1 MAYGHTFADDVKP
14 MVQNRSENFAIYMG
28 TKVNSFQAFEFLFQQ
43 VVAESR
49 EELRSRR
56 YPTYPIHHLHTT
68 SRLCL
73 LRREEGYRT
82 PLVWPHEKFFR
93 TSALTFTGLF
103 RGRISP
109 HQWLRVAGGYDPI

>member
-49 EELRSRR
+49 EELR
-56 YPTYPIHHLHTT
+56 
-68 SRLCL
+68 
-73 LRREEGYRT
+73 
-82 PLVWPHEKFFR
+82 
-93 TSALTFTGLF
+93 
-103 RGRISP
+103 
-109 HQWLRVAGGYDPI
+109 LRVLIRFAIEQ

>member
-49 EELRSRR
+49 EELRSRAVNIIDVTFSLNPLALLSQGGFVR
-56 YPTYPIHHLHTT
+56 LRQGHICLRQRHLNG
-68 SRLCL
+68 
-73 LRREEGYRT
+73 E
-82 PLVWPHEKFFR
+82 
-93 TSALTFTGLF
+93 
-103 RGRISP
+103 GRIG
-109 HQWLRVAGGYDPI
+109 A